1 MLGCSLQS
9 STADAISSTLHDTD
23 TLTQPTNN
31 TKNST
36 KKILISK
43 PRKAAPLYLYVTYY
57 FYRLESP
64 ASFNSASSYGLF
76 LTQKYGISEQPYVLL
91 LSVNLLL
98 FYLLIGC
105 MYLLLTD

>member
-57 FYRLESP
+57 FYRLQLL
-64 ASFNSASSYGLF
+64 ASFNSL
-76 LTQKYGISEQPYVLL
+76 VM
-91 LSVNLLL
+91 VNR
-98 FYLLIGC
+98 
-105 MYLLLTD
+105 

>member
-9 STADAISSTLHDTD
+9 STADAISSRLLTLHDTD

-36 KKILISK
+36 KKILISRL
-43 PRKAAPLYLYVTYY
+43 RKAAPLYLYVTYY

-64 ASFNSASSYGLF
+64 ASFNSLVMVNWVTICMVLTLGRSCCCTLTGL
-76 LTQKYGISEQPYVLL
+76 
-91 LSVNLLL
+91 
-98 FYLLIGC
+98 
-105 MYLLLTD
+105 